1 MAEKCPYCGGEME
14 NWKFQGRREYGMVLL
29 PQDYKA
35 RWLFPWWNIGKHSVL
50 LADKFSVRNGYTLN
64 CRICRSCKKGVF
76 DLSDQN
82 ELDRNAK

>member
-1 MAEKCPYCGGEME
+1 M
-14 NWKFQGRREYGMVLL
+14 LL

>member
-1 MAEKCPYCGGEME
+1 M
-14 NWKFQGRREYGMVLL
+14 
-29 PQDYKA
+29 
-35 RWLFPWWNIGKHSVL
+35 LFAWRACIRDGIL

>member
-1 MAEKCPYCGGEME
+1 MAEKCPYCGGELE
-14 NWKFQGRREYGMVLL
+14 DWKFQGRREHGMVLL
-29 PQDYKA
+29 PRDYQA
-35 RWLFPWWNIGKHSVL
+35 RRLFPWWDIGKHGIL

>member
-14 NWKFQGRREYGMVLL
+14 DMRFQSAREQGLVLL
-29 PQDYKA
+29 PKDYKLPA
-35 RWLFPWWNIGKHSVL
+35 CIRDGIL
-50 LADKFSVRNGYTLN
+50 LADRFSVRNGYPLN

>member
-14 NWKFQGRREYGMVLL
+14 DMRFQSAREQGLVLL
-29 PQDYKA
+29 PKDYKLPV
-35 RWLFPWWNIGKHSVL
+35 LFAWRACIRDGIL

-64 CRICRSCKKGVF
+64 CRICRSCRKGVF